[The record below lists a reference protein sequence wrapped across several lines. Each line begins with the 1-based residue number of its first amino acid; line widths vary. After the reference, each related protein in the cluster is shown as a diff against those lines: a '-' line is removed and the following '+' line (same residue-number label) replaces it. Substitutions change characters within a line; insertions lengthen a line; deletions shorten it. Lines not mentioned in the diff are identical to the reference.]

1 MPGNPVSRVSVGYE
15 REESTV
21 TTIQKVAE
29 LAGVST
35 ATVSR
40 ALAGKKSVSTLTKAK
55 VEAAAK
61 ELGYVASSAASSLA
75 SGRNRSVGVLVPF
88 LDGWFYIRVLKGA
101 HAALSD
107 AGYDLTL
114 YHLDQ
119 SATDSGV
126 RKNPR
131 RERLFDEFL
140 RRQRV
145 DGFIAVSLEL
155 TDAELERLRTIGKPM
170 IGIGGPLPRAM
181 TLSIDDTAI
190 ARLATEHLLALG
202 HREIAH
208 IGGDPLLDL
217 DFHLPAHRR
226 VGYEA
231 ALVAHGITPD
241 PLLVRGADFTIAGGY
256 RATLQLLGDPRV
268 SPTAIFAASDEMA
281 MGAIMAARDLGKKVP
296 DDLSIIGID
305 GHELGDFFG
314 LTTVSQFPETQGRLA
329 AEAVLRVLHGEP
341 ATAHNVP
348 LPFELVVRRSTSA
361 PADR

>member
-1 MPGNPVSRVSVGYE
+1 M
-15 REESTV
+15 
-21 TTIQKVAE
+21 TIQQVAA

-40 ALAGKKSVSTLTKAK
+40 ALAGKKTVSASTRIK
-55 VEAAAK
+55 VEVAAK
-61 ELGYVASSAASSLA
+61 ELGYVVSSAASSLA
-75 SGRNRSVGVLVPF
+75 SGRNRNIGVVVPF
-88 LDGWFYIRVLKGA
+88 LDGWFYMRVLKGA
-101 HAALSD
+101 HEALSD

-119 SATDSGV
+119 SVTALGAPT
-126 RKNPR
+126 NPR
-131 RERLFDEFL
+131 RARLFDEFL

-155 TDAELERLRTIGKPM
+155 SDAELAGLRAIGKPAV
-170 IGIGGPLPRAM
+170 GIGGPLPGAL
-181 TLSIDDTAI
+181 TLSIDDAAI
-190 ARLATEHLLALG
+190 AKLATEHLLSLG
-202 HREIAH
+202 HRHIAH

-226 VGYEA
+226 GGYEA
-231 ALVAHGITPD
+231 ALRSHGVEPD
-241 PLLVRGADFTIAGGY
+241 PLLARVANFTIAGGY

-281 MGAIMAARDLGKKVP
+281 MGAIMAARDLGKRVP

-329 AEAVLRVLHGEP
+329 AEAVLQALDGESLP
-341 ATAHNVP
+341 AHNVD
-348 LPFELVVRRSTSA
+348 LPFELVVRRSTSVPRDHQ
-361 PADR
+361 PA